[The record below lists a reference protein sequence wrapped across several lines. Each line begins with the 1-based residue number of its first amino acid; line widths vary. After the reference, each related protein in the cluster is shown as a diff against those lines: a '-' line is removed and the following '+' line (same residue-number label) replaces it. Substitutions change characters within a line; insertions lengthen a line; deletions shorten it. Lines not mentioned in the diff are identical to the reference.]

1 MTNPSRSQGWTK
13 FRKGSNLDV
22 VLYGTENAWMKEKE
36 FYRVEASLLPS
47 ADRVKFSIR
56 VKDARSAT
64 KKEITK
70 LQENCEKIIPLDHV
84 RCSIFTEH
92 HTRYHYLQ

>member
-47 ADRVKFSIR
+47 ADRIKFSIR

-64 KKEITK
+64 KKEITQ
-70 LQENCEKIIPLDHV
+70 LQENCEKIIPSRPCDKLNITEHRV
-84 RCSIFTEH
+84 RCRCFP
-92 HTRYHYLQ
+92 